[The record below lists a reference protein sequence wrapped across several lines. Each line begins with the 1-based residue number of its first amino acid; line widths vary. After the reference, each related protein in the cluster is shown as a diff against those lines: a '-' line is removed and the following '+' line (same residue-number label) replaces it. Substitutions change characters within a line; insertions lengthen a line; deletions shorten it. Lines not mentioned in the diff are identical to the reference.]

1 MRKSLRE
8 TLETANPD
16 FDAAFVE
23 RQHGMFSCLPITVDE
38 QLQMER
44 DYHIYMLPDARV
56 NVAAMN
62 AAQSAILAEAF
73 AAIRAS
79 RRAESQITTA

>member
-1 MRKSLRE
+1 RE
-8 TLETANPD
+8 TLEAANPD

-38 QLQMER
+38 QFQMER

-79 RRAESQITTA
+79 RHAESPTATV